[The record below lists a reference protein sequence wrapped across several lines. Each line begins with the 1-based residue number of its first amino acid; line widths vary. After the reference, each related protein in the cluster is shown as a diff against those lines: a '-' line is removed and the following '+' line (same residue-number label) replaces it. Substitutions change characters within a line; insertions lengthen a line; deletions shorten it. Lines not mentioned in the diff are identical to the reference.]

1 MGHDLS
7 LPSVV
12 KIRPAYQFGL
22 LLATLPAL
30 QDILEKRIR
39 ELGEMPMV
47 TAENEPLREL
57 GSL

>member
-1 MGHDLS
+1 VKHAEC
-7 LPSVV
+7 
-12 KIRPAYQFGL
+12 KIRKR
-22 LLATLPAL
+22 PAL